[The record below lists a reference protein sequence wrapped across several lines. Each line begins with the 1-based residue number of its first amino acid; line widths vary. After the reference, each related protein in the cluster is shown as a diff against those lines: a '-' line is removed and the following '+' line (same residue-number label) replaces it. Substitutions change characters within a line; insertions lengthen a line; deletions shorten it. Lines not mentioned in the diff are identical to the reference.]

1 MSFSSA
7 GAANVTLPRR
17 VFDWPLV
24 IQTLLF
30 IGTLLGV
37 AVYSEHRIT
46 MVEQMLIHHSAEIA
60 RIVAVQEQ
68 MAGLQQQMLINQTR
82 VLTILENRKK

>member
-1 MSFSSA
+1 M
-7 GAANVTLPRR
+7 TLPRR

-68 MAGLQQQMLINQTR
+68 MAGLQQQMLINQMR